1 MLVVGPFYFPV
12 KMFTVA
18 GSVVL
23 GLWLGSWMEGMTETG
38 VGGSAGVSPGRSGD
52 NIAVLK

>member
-23 GLWLGSWMEGMTETG
+23 GLWLGSWMVGMTETG
-38 VGGSAGVSPGRSGD
+38 VGGRLGFRRAGAEITWRC
-52 NIAVLK
+52 